1 MKTCNTK
8 LMAALLLLIACG
20 AAAAD
25 EAVTTIGGGV
35 ALAPRYSGSD
45 ENMVVPVVALDYS
58 MANGFYASTLR
69 GLGYA
74 GARYPS
80 AARKEDGKL
89 PFGGKASKYLRGM
102 GDVKGSATANLSL
115 GYAVF
120 DGLDVNLHTAQAL
133 SARDTGSTYGAGL
146 SGKLFKDDANT
157 VTLSLGFEVADKKY
171 AQAYYGVTAKQA
183 LKSGYKVYTPK
194 AGIYQADV
202 TMSWQ
207 HKLDEHWGV
216 TGMLGASS
224 LLRDA
229 ANSPLARRTTA
240 ASCCRWFASFCSKA
254 ARAARSVIAS
264 RSNWRSGATRGWTA
278 YAEGARPATGSS
290 SAVSTMRVMA
300 GAAGRTS
307 AAATDEDEDVV
318 GAAIGTVSASAGG
331 VCCPGCWPAE

>member
-1 MKTCNTK
+1 MKSCNMK
-8 LMAALLLLIACG
+8 LIPALFILIAG
-20 AAAAD
+20 AATAAD
-25 EAVTTIGGGV
+25 EAVTTIGAGV

-69 GLGYA
+69 GLGYGGAA
-74 GARYPS
+74 GPFSYS
-80 AARKEDGKL
+80 AALGYRAPRKEDGKL

-115 GYAVF
+115 GYAIF
-120 DGLDVNLHTAQAL
+120 DGLDVNVHTAQAL
-133 SARDTGSTYGAGL
+133 SARETGSTYGAGL

-183 LKSGYKVYTPK
+183 LKSGYKVYQPK
-194 AGIYQADV
+194 AGLYQADV

-207 HKLDEHWGV
+207 HKLDGHWGV

-240 ASCCRWFASFCSKA
+240 PTAAVYASYTF
-254 ARAARSVIAS
+254 
-264 RSNWRSGATRGWTA
+264 
-278 YAEGARPATGSS
+278 
-290 SAVSTMRVMA
+290 
-300 GAAGRTS
+300 
-307 AAATDEDEDVV
+307 
-318 GAAIGTVSASAGG
+318 
-331 VCCPGCWPAE
+331 